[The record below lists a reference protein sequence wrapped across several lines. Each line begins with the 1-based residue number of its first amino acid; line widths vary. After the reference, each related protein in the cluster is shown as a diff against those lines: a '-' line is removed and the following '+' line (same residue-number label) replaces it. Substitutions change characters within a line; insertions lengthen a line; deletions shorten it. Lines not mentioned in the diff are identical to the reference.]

1 MNRKILLYFCAVFLI
16 SLLSS
21 PPSNSQNKNRP
32 QAPPETKTE
41 SSSLVLGENAVIPIQ
56 KGIGGNSAQTRARE
70 ISERLAKLA
79 EDFSVPNNVTTRNF
93 EGPLTQIL
101 VGDKP
106 LMVIL
111 DQDTVGTTRS
121 REELSQDYAREIQE
135 AIQNYRR
142 QFQFREILSDFL
154 YSVVA
159 TIVLLVVLILLNR
172 GYRKLDT
179 KLQSWMVEGKLFH
192 RLKRFEFIPLERVQS
207 LERGSLKLI
216 RLAVILAVLYF
227 YVHMV
232 LGFFPWTRPYV
243 NKISGYIV
251 QPFKII
257 AAAIWEEIPN
267 LFFVAIL
274 ILISLYVIKIFR
286 LLFNEIEKG
295 NIVLKGFHPEWAQHT
310 YKIFRLLVLA
320 FAAVVAFPYIPG
332 SSSQAFKGISIFIG
346 VLFSLGS
353 TSAIANIIAGYMIIY
368 RRVFRVGDR
377 IKIADFT
384 GDVIEIRLQVTHLKT
399 IKNEEII
406 VPNSMIVNSHVINYS
421 TMAGTEGLILYT
433 SVTIGYDAP
442 WRTVHELLIKA
453 ALATKGILKDPPPF
467 VLQRALNDFYVSYE
481 LNAYTQYPRQMVVIY
496 SDLHQNIQDQFN
508 EGGVEI
514 MSPHYTQLRD
524 GNKTT
529 IPENYLPPDYT
540 PAGFRINSPWGPKN
554 KNAKGQEG

>member
-1 MNRKILLYFCAVFLI
+1 MFRKIVFYGCAAFLI

-21 PPSNSQNKNRP
+21 PLSNAQNKNKP
-32 QAPPETKTE
+32 PSPPEAKTE
-41 SSSLVLGENAVIPIQ
+41 SYSLVLGENPIIPIQ
-56 KGIGGNSAQTRARE
+56 KGIGGNSAQTRAEE

-79 EDFSVPNNVTTRNF
+79 EDFSIPNTVTTRNF

-101 VGDKP
+101 IGDKP

-111 DQDTVGTTRS
+111 DKDTEGTNRS
-121 REELSQDYAREIQE
+121 REELSRDYAEKIQG
-135 AIQNYRR
+135 AIGTYRK
-142 QFQFREILSDFL
+142 QFQFRELLSDFL
-154 YSVVA
+154 YSLLATVVLA
-159 TIVLLVVLILLNR
+159 VILILLNR
-172 GYRKLDT
+172 GYRKIDT
-179 KLQSWMVEGKLFH
+179 RLHSWMVEGKFFH
-192 RLKRFEFIPLERVQS
+192 YLQRFEFIPLERIQS
-207 LERGSLKLI
+207 LERVLLKLT
-216 RLAVILAVLYF
+216 RLAVFLWIFYF
-227 YVHMV
+227 YINLV

-243 NKISGYIV
+243 NKISGYVV

-257 AAAIWEEIPN
+257 AAAVWAEIPN

-295 NIVLKGFHPEWAQHT
+295 SIVLKGFHPEWAQHT
-310 YKIFRLLVLA
+310 YKIFRLMVLA

-332 SSSQAFKGISIFIG
+332 SNSQAFKGISIFIG

-384 GDVIEIRLQVTHLKT
+384 GDVTEIRLQVTHLRT
-399 IKNEEII
+399 IKNEEIT

-421 TMAGTEGLILYT
+421 TLAGTEGLILYT

-453 ALATKGILKDPPPF
+453 ALATPGILKDPPPF

-481 LNAYTQYPRQMVVIY
+481 LNAYTQNPRQMVGIY

-529 IPENYLPPDYT
+529 IPEKYLPPDYAPT
-540 PAGFRINSPWGPKN
+540 GFRIHPPRGQKTKN
-554 KNAKGQEG
+554 THEKDG